1 MAEQQIQNS
10 FRLDRFTGMQKGKL
24 TFPSLYLESDE
35 YMDQFAILF
44 DGIPSGTLPVVI
56 GIETKL
62 VEVGKVSKDMT
73 TIMRL
78 AKYFKCGI
86 LISQDDIIPV
96 NTVEDL
102 YDDRIEWS

>member
-10 FRLDRFTGMQKGKL
+10 FSLDRFTGMQKGKL

-44 DGIPSGTLPVVI
+44 DSIPSGTLPVVI
-56 GIETKL
+56 GIESKL
-62 VEVGKVSKDMT
+62 VEVGKVPKDMT

-86 LISQDDIIPV
+86 ILTQDYVLPI
-96 NTVEDL
+96 NEVEDL
-102 YDDRIEWS
+102 YDDRIDWS